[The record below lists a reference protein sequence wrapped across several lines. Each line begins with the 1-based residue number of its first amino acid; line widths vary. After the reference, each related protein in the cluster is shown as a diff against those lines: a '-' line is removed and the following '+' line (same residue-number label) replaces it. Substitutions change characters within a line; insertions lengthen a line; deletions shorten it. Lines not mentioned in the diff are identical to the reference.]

1 MLGADRQLAHA
12 HAGRLEDRVDYRR
25 ADAGRAELA
34 NPARF
39 ECAGVQVDFV
49 DEPTATSVSA
59 GRTAGATTA
68 PPGECRARPPSDLGT
83 GLELPAAVGSGADRD
98 ADVRLVDHAGA
109 SLMPSPTIATRLAS
123 WETDAFALGSGGTG
137 FVVENTR
144 FVVTVRHADE
154 ALDKVE
160 RHRHELHGAFGN
172 DAFGRLAEK
181 AARFFGTPQYIVGQT
196 VAVAAWVLLNSTQL
210 HLGFAW
216 DVYPF
221 IALNLLFSLQAA
233 YAAPLILLAQTR
245 QADRDKMQAERVE
258 KSHSRLEHAAKVETD
273 KILELLQANTDLT
286 QQDKELTE
294 QVADLTK
301 QIHALLT
308 SKNIG

>member
-1 MLGADRQLAHA
+1 MSV
-12 HAGRLEDRVDYRR
+12 GR
-25 ADAGRAELA
+25 
-34 NPARF
+34 
-39 ECAGVQVDFV
+39 
-49 DEPTATSVSA
+49 
-59 GRTAGATTA
+59 
-68 PPGECRARPPSDLGT
+68 
-83 GLELPAAVGSGADRD
+83 
-98 ADVRLVDHAGA
+98 
-109 SLMPSPTIATRLAS
+109 
-123 WETDAFALGSGGTG
+123 
-137 FVVENTR
+137 
-144 FVVTVRHADE
+144 ADE
-154 ALDKVE
+154 ASGALE
-160 RHRHELHGAFGN
+160 RRRHELHGAFGN

-245 QADRDKMQAERVE
+245 QAERDKMQADRVE
-258 KSHSRLEHAAKVETD
+258 KSHSRLERAAKVETD
-273 KILELLQANTDLT
+273 KVLELLRANTDLT
-286 QQDKELTE
+286 QRDKELTE

-308 SKNIG
+308 SEKNTG